1 MEKSSSWRVLK
12 YFNTSVK
19 WFLAIMM
26 MAIAAL
32 TFYQVFMRYLFNNAP
47 SWSEELVRFLFIWC
61 SFVAAAIGVK
71 ERIHIGIDVFV
82 SLLPAKVRS
91 LTEILVNLGIIV
103 FSGYMI
109 KYGWAVTLMTQ
120 RQPSPALG
128 LPMSWVYLSIPVMGV
143 MLILYCSLE
152 IINIV
157 RNFSEDRRAQAC

>member
-1 MEKSSSWRVLK
+1 MEVTSDSRILK
-12 YFNTSVK
+12 YFNTFIK
-19 WFLAIMM
+19 WSLALMM

-32 TFYQVFMRYLFNNAP
+32 TFYQVFMRYLFNSAP

-82 SLLPAKVRS
+82 NFLSVKARS
-91 LTEILVNLGIIV
+91 LMEIVVNVGIIV

-109 KYGWAVTLMTQ
+109 KYGWAVTVMTR

-143 MLILYCSLE
+143 LLILYCSLE
-152 IINIV
+152 LIGIAKH
-157 RNFSEDRRAQAC
+157 FSEDRRARAC

>member
-12 YFNTSVK
+12 YFNTLVK

-91 LTEILVNLGIIV
+91 LTEVLVNLGIIV

-143 MLILYCSLE
+143 MLILYCSME